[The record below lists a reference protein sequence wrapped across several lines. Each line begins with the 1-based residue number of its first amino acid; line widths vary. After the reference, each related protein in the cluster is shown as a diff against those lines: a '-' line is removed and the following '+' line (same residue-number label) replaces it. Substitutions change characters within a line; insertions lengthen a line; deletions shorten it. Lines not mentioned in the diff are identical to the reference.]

1 MTIKT
6 NCSKLKETTEDKGE
20 NSISIFPVIDSGQTV
35 AIGTTPRNKYPKN
48 DRPLLEPLRN
58 YTVPEAARAID
69 VAAITIW
76 RALESEHL
84 KCYRVGRR
92 VICNGGQH
100 LIPWLEAGG
109 KTNKT

>member
-1 MTIKT
+1 MPIKANST
-6 NCSKLKETTEDKGE
+6 KLNEVDKDQGE
-20 NSISIFPVIDSGQTV
+20 SSISISPTIAPNQALASSAPPPDK
-35 AIGTTPRNKYPKN
+35 RLKN
-48 DRPLLEPLRN
+48 DRPLLEPFRN
-58 YTVPEAARAID
+58 YTIPEAARAIG

-76 RALESEHL
+76 RALESGHL

-109 KTNKT
+109 KTSKA

>member
-1 MTIKT
+1 MLTRI
-6 NCSKLKETTEDKGE
+6 
-20 NSISIFPVIDSGQTV
+20 PDSSNAV
-35 AIGTTPRNKYPKN
+35 PD

-58 YTVPEAARAID
+58 YTVPEAARAVG

-76 RALESEHL
+76 RALESGHL
-84 KCYRVGRR
+84 KYYRVGRR

-109 KTNKT
+109 KTNKAQHSDRLKLLDSAQRSNCHISHYV